1 MALELHHTHS
11 WNLTPREAAAL
22 QRELAGLVAETSLPA
37 PPQTVGGVDMS
48 IRGGV
53 VQAAA
58 VVLRLPDLEL
68 VEQAV
73 WRGPVSFPYVPGLL
87 SFRETPAVLAALE
100 RLTLLPDAIL
110 ADAHGKAHPRRFGLA
125 CHLGILLERPV
136 IGVAKSR
143 LVGDYDEPDEAA
155 GAVTPLRSGD
165 EQIGAVVRTR
175 TGVKPLFVSVGH
187 RITLAEAVALT
198 LTCTTRYRLP
208 EPARLAHRLSNLA
221 AG

>member
-1 MALELHHTHS
+1 MALDLHHTHP
-11 WNLTPREAAAL
+11 WNITPREAAAL
-22 QRELAGLVAETSLPA
+22 QRELAGLVAETHLPA
-37 PPQTVGGVDMS
+37 APQTVGGVDMS
-48 IRGGV
+48 IREGV

-58 VVLRLPDLEL
+58 VVLRLPALEL
-68 VEQAV
+68 IDQAV
-73 WRGPVSFPYVPGLL
+73 WRGPVVFPYVPGLL
-87 SFRETPAVLAALE
+87 SFRETPAVLSALDK
-100 RLTLLPDAIL
+100 LSFLPDVIL

-136 IGVAKSR
+136 VGVAKSR
-143 LVGDYDEPDEAA
+143 LVGEYEAPGATA
-155 GAVTPLRSGD
+155 GAVTPLHSGD

-198 LTCTTRYRLP
+198 LACTTRYRLP
-208 EPARLAHRLSNLA
+208 EPARLAHRLSKST